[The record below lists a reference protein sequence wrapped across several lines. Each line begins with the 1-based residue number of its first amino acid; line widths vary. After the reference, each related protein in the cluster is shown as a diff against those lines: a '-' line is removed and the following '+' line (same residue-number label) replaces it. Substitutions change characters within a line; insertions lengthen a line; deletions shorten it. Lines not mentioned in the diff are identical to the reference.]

1 MSEIPE
7 DVMRAV
13 GELLGP
19 PDERMNRSAYNAL
32 SLGIAR
38 AILAE
43 RLAERERAAKVACQ
57 EAYEALKPHFG
68 YGRGTDST
76 HVRPYVSNAPRP
88 AAFRAKSTFHS
99 VGG

>member
-1 MSEIPE
+1 MVLLVQGWQSGLQGEGYEMSEIPE

-38 AILAE
+38 AIL
-43 RLAERERAAKVACQ
+43 RA
-57 EAYEALKPHFG
+57 
-68 YGRGTDST
+68 
-76 HVRPYVSNAPRP
+76 
-88 AAFRAKSTFHS
+88 
-99 VGG
+99 